1 MSIFS
6 NLGKKKLVFGLIHLK
21 PLPGTPLFEEGNL
34 EISLD
39 KAIKDAQALLKGGAD
54 GCLVQTVDRIYPSG
68 DDTDYA
74 RLAAMAVITHEVRK
88 ATGPEFH
95 VGAQMMWNCITP
107 SLAVAKVC
115 GASFTRCTA
124 MVGTT
129 SSAYGVFN
137 ANPEKVQSYRMKIGA
152 KDIAMI
158 AEIQGY
164 HFQWLN
170 NDMPIEAKARM
181 AMNVGADAVEVLDA
195 DEEINNKMVHDIKAF
210 NPNIP
215 VVLGGQTNLENC
227 ARRMKEANAVL
238 VGSCFENGKW
248 GGFIDAN
255 TVAEYVGIIR
265 SLEK

>member
-1 MSIFS
+1 MSVFS
-6 NLGKKKLVFGLIHLK
+6 DLGKRKLVFGLIHLK

-34 EISLD
+34 EISLE
-39 KAIKDAQALLKGGAD
+39 KAIKDAQALSTGGAD

-74 RLAAMAVITHEVRK
+74 RLAAMTLITHEVRK
-88 ATGPEFH
+88 ATPPDFQI
-95 VGAQMMWNCITP
+95 GAQMMWNCITP

-115 GASFTRCTA
+115 GASFTRCSA
-124 MVGTT
+124 FVGTT
-129 SSAYGVFN
+129 ASPYGIMN
-137 ANPEKVQSYRMKIGA
+137 ANPEKVQSYRNRIGA
-152 KDIAMI
+152 GNVAMI
-158 AEIQGY
+158 AEIEGY

-170 NDMPIEAKARM
+170 TDLPIEGKARM
-181 AMNVGADAVEVLDA
+181 AMTVGADAVEILHA
-195 DEEINNKMVHDIKAF
+195 DEEVNNKMVHDIKAF

-227 ARRMKEANAVL
+227 ARRMKDADAVL

-248 GGFIDAN
+248 GGNVDAN
-255 TVAEYVGIIR
+255 TVKEYVGIIR